1 MNNLA
6 ELDFPI
12 HIVLTQRALSGQVH
26 IIGVAAMEWRK
37 VLHSGRTS
45 TLVELTD
52 QHHPQ
57 ITVGIMD
64 IILEFL
70 PADQERA
77 RKDELEF
84 HV

>member
-1 MNNLA
+1 
-6 ELDFPI
+6 
-12 HIVLTQRALSGQVH
+12 
-26 IIGVAAMEWRK
+26 MEWRK